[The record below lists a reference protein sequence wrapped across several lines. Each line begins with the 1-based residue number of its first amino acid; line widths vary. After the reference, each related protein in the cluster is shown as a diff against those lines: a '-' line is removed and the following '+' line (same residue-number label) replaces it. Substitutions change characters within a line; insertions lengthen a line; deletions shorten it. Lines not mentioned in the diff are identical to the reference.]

1 MYVNSEL
8 KKLYEIL
15 KEYPQNLE
23 YLFNQIKKWVQD
35 KILSFHRFAK
45 HSFLKETSW
54 LVYTYMYYKG
64 FYFLLF
70 LIHWN
75 SKVLNN
81 HAFYIMNYMH
91 RHEVTELL

>member
-54 LVYTYMYYKG
+54 LVYTY
-64 FYFLLF
+64 
-70 LIHWN
+70 
-75 SKVLNN
+75 VL
-81 HAFYIMNYMH
+81 
-91 RHEVTELL
+91 